1 MSEGFRMQI
10 DVDAPEGFDDEG
22 FTVRKVC
29 ACRIVTGSVPLTE
42 IQMLAHGFSE
52 DAQLAPDIADL
63 IGATLVIGEPA
74 DLARLRELDLPPSE
88 KRRADAAAA
97 ANLGLHYVAAWLLRG
112 ERGKSSNAM
121 CKAIFG
127 VPNDAEADHPHNPGD
142 LHRCVRFMDVATAHD
157 RLQAV
162 AALSPEWE
170 RIVAR
175 WDDLVALLSQEMV
188 AGSVAPKTYVLIKEL
203 IGEPVTAA

>member
-22 FTVRKVC
+22 FAVRRVC
-29 ACRIVTGSVPLTE
+29 GCRIVTGSVPLQD
-42 IQMLAHGFSE
+42 IVMLTQGYSE
-52 DAQLAPDIADL
+52 AAVLAPDIADL

-97 ANLGLHYVAAWLLRG
+97 TNLGLHDVAAWLLRG

-127 VPNDAEADHPHNPGD
+127 VPDDAASEHPHDPGD
-142 LHRCVRFMDVATAHD
+142 LRRCIQLVDAAGASD
-157 RLQAV
+157 KLQAV

-170 RIVAR
+170 RIVSR
-175 WDDLVALLSQEMV
+175 WTELRELLSQEMEV
-188 AGSVAPKTYVLIKEL
+188 GSMAPKTYALIKEL
-203 IGEPVTAA
+203 IGEPVVAA